1 VLLKTVIN
9 EDGVPE
15 IIGFQSGIDEGLS
28 ENAVKALS
36 EWRFTPANK
45 NGQPVPALISVDI
58 NFHLD

>member
-1 VLLKTVIN
+1 
-9 EDGVPE
+9 
-15 IIGFQSGIDEGLS
+15 
-28 ENAVKALS
+28 VKALS